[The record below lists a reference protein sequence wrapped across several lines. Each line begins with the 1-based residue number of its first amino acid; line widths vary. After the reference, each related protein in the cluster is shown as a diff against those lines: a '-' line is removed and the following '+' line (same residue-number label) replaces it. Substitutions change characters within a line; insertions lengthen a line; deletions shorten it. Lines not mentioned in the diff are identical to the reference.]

1 MRPGLCRHH
10 LIGFVGVV
18 AGHFTSSA
26 SARSLPH
33 VSCRTKINF
42 YLNAR
47 KGVGREMQP
56 WLQRRYRA
64 QEFCMTCVPGAPT
77 ASPGDSLGNGESFPG
92 RERQPRHR
100 KSENPDN
107 SGSSLPADRNC
118 RSSQHLS
125 LPESIRPEHPQK
137 LALNRQLRKP
147 LEVASWRQTQSRGA
161 SLRWC
166 VAEPNRW
173 AQPSRHA
180 RDHTL
185 RLGASG

>member
-10 LIGFVGVV
+10 LIGFVWVV
-18 AGHFTSSA
+18 AGHFTSSP

-33 VSCRTKINF
+33 VSCRAKINF

-47 KGVGREMQP
+47 KGVGRGIRP

-77 ASPGDSLGNGESFPG
+77 ASPGDSLGSGEPFPG

-107 SGSSLPADRNC
+107 SGSSLPAGRNC

-125 LPESIRPEHPQK
+125 LPESGLSITHWPAHGR
-137 LALNRQLRKP
+137 
-147 LEVASWRQTQSRGA
+147 SRWLTNII
-161 SLRWC
+161 S
-166 VAEPNRW
+166 
-173 AQPSRHA
+173 PSPSA
-180 RDHTL
+180 
-185 RLGASG
+185 